1 MEFDNFAA
9 ANFSF
14 KLIDGE
20 GASAGAGA
28 SDSDA
33 DEAALDDTP
42 EATALVVVVLEA
54 AANRSVKL
62 DAGWEARV
70 GSAADA
76 GEVTAAGTETC
87 DTFTAA
93 NFSFKL
99 IDGE

>member
-33 DEAALDDTP
+33 DEAAFDDTSQ
-42 EATALVVVVLEA
+42 ATALVVVVLEA

-70 GSAADA
+70 GNAAGA
-76 GEVTAAGTETC
+76 GEVTAADTETC

-93 NFSFKL
+93 KL
-99 IDGE
+99 SVGIAAG